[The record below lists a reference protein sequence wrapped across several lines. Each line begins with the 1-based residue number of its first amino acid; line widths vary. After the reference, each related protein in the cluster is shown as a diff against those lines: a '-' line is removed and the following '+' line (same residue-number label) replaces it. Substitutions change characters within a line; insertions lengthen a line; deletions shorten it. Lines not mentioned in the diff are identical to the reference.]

1 MEIVDSRNLAPTV
14 KSGNYVTRVTKHNK
28 TTNKIDTENK
38 RDKKK
43 KKEKEAE
50 KEEKEA
56 EKEERRER
64 KREKNRRKRV
74 AYRLRQQTKKA
85 SPKPSKAKREEWK
98 KEHKESNK
106 EYRKEKKRKQK
117 GKQRKEQESRNET
130 NPARSK
136 THSEN
141 EWTKPVEQAGDQSE
155 FESLLQLFSQHLDEH
170 RKRSGVY
177 PLKSVLKRFREL
189 STRYHPDKHTTEAA
203 RYGPMFQALNEAR
216 GIVVDQIV

>member
-14 KSGNYVTRVTKHNK
+14 TSGNYVTRVTKHNK
-28 TTNKIDTENK
+28 TTNNTNAENK

-43 KKEKEAE
+43 RG

-64 KREKNRRKRV
+64 KREKNRRKRI
-74 AYRLRQQTKKA
+74 AYRLRQQAKKA

-117 GKQRKEQESRNET
+117 QKQRQEQESRNEA
-130 NPARSK
+130 NPARSE
-136 THSEN
+136 TLCEN
-141 EWTKPVEQAGDQSE
+141 EWTKLVEQAGDRSD

-170 RKRSGVY
+170 RKTSGDN
-177 PLKSVLKRFREL
+177 PLQSVLKRFREL
-189 STRYHPDKHTTEAA
+189 STRYHPDKHTTETA

-216 GIVVDQIV
+216 GIVVDHIV